1 MKKAPFLQSLHILM
15 PLLLDLAL
23 TRALVMLARMILTLA
38 ASSSSSAATYYINNS
53 GFLAV
58 IIDAAAT
65 LIVAVFFFFAYKNES
80 EDKMQP
86 NRTYPVLFI
95 LGITLSLFLNMV
107 FDFAHLTTASEAY
120 KSIASIQYSVSL
132 PLGLLIYGLIKPVEE
147 ELVYRGLFYG
157 RLRKTFPA
165 HISIPV
171 SSLFFGL
178 LHFNLTQ
185 MVYAFLMGL
194 YLSIV
199 KERENSLIPCIII
212 HSLANIVI
220 FTTSGNETLYNTI
233 YTLPCCIIA
242 GVLSLLAILYLY
254 VKIKKGSVKEH

>member
-1 MKKAPFLQSLHILM
+1 M

-23 TRALVMLARMILTLA
+23 TRALVMVARLVITMI
-38 ASSSSSAATYYINNS
+38 ASSNASVASYYINNS

-65 LIVAVFFFFAYKNES
+65 LIVAIVFFFAYRNES
-80 EDKMQP
+80 EDKLEP

-95 LGITLSLFLNMV
+95 LGITLSLFLNMI
-107 FDFAHLTTASEAY
+107 FDFAHLTTASDAY
-120 KSIASIQYSVSL
+120 KSIAAVQYSVSL
-132 PLGLLIYGLIKPVEE
+132 PLGLIIYGIIKPVEE

-157 RLRKTFPA
+157 RLRKTFA
-165 HISIPV
+165 AYIAIPV

-199 KERENSLIPCIII
+199 KEKENSLIPCIII

-220 FTTSGNETLYNTI
+220 FTTSGNETLYKAVF
-233 YTLPCCIIA
+233 TLPCCIIA